1 MVKDILVGVCYDDR
15 VEERYAITG
24 ATGLLGS
31 HLIKKL
37 KNKGKTISVLI
48 RDENAKS
55 LLIDDINKFYGDISN
70 RQDVDY
76 FIQRTNPTH
85 FIHLA
90 AQTQAYESLKY
101 PYSTFYNNVFGTLN
115 ILESLKDFND
125 CKAIIVASS
134 DKAYGSL
141 IYEKYT
147 ENHPLNGIYPYD
159 ASKSATDIISNSYRQ
174 TYNLP
179 IVTTRACNIY
189 GEGDYNTQRIIPG
202 IIHAFIKRENF
213 VIRNGGEDYR
223 EYIHVDDLAE
233 CYMQIIRFIEEDN
246 SIPSFNI
253 TSRDGCTT
261 LDLFRMIQNL
271 IGSSISHEIS
281 YNSSLEIKK
290 QVMDDSLLRNTL
302 NWKSKKT
309 LKDSLPSV
317 VKWYLQNLS
326 DS

>member
-1 MVKDILVGVCYDDR
+1 M
-15 VEERYAITG
+15 EERYAITG

-37 KNKGKTISVLI
+37 KNKGKIINVLI

-101 PYSTFYNNVFGTLN
+101 PYSTFYNNVLGTLN
-115 ILESLKDFND
+115 VLESLKDFNE

-134 DKAYGSL
+134 DKAYGTL

-174 TYNLP
+174 TYKLP

-202 IIHAFIKRENF
+202 IINAYVKKQKF

-233 CYMQIIRFIEEDN
+233 CYLEIIKFIERDN

-261 LDLFRMIQNL
+261 LDLFKMIQNL
-271 IGSSISHEIS
+271 IGSSIPHEIS

-290 QVMDDSLLRNTL
+290 QVMDDSLLRDNL
-302 NWKSKKT
+302 DWKSKNT
-309 LKDSLPSV
+309 LKSSLPSII
-317 VKWYLQNLS
+317 KWYLLNSSNVLI
-326 DS
+326 

>member
-1 MVKDILVGVCYDDR
+1 M
-15 VEERYAITG
+15 EERYAITG

-37 KNKGKTISVLI
+37 KDQGKIISVLI

-55 LLIDDINKFYGDISN
+55 LLIEDINKFYGDISN

-101 PYSTFYNNVFGTLN
+101 PYSTFYNNILGTLN

-202 IIHAFIKRENF
+202 IVHAFIKRESF

-233 CYMQIIRFIEEDN
+233 CYLQILKFIEEVN
-246 SIPSFNI
+246 TVPSFNI

-261 LDLFRMIQNL
+261 LDLFKMIQNI

-281 YNSSLEIKK
+281 HNSSLEIKK
-290 QVMDDSLLRNTL
+290 QVMDDSLLRNNL
-302 NWKSKKT
+302 NWASKKT
-309 LKDSLPSV
+309 LKDSLPLV
-317 VKWYLQNLS
+317 VNWYLHNLS
-326 DS
+326 SS

>member
-1 MVKDILVGVCYDDR
+1 M
-15 VEERYAITG
+15 EERYAITG

-37 KNKGKTISVLI
+37 KNKGKIINVLI

-101 PYSTFYNNVFGTLN
+101 PYSTFYNNVLGTLN
-115 ILESLKDFND
+115 VLESLKDFNE

-134 DKAYGSL
+134 DKAYGTL

-174 TYNLP
+174 TYKLP

-202 IIHAFIKRENF
+202 IINAYVKKQKF

-233 CYMQIIRFIEEDN
+233 CYLEIIKFIERDN

-261 LDLFRMIQNL
+261 LDLFKMIQNL
-271 IGSSISHEIS
+271 IGSSIPHEIS

-290 QVMDDSLLRNTL
+290 QVMDDSLLRDNL
-302 NWKSKKT
+302 DWKSKNT
-309 LKDSLPSV
+309 LKSSLPSII
-317 VKWYLQNLS
+317 KWYLQNSSNVLI
-326 DS
+326 

>member
-1 MVKDILVGVCYDDR
+1 

-37 KNKGKTISVLI
+37 KNKGKIINVLI

-101 PYSTFYNNVFGTLN
+101 PYSTFYNNVLGTLN
-115 ILESLKDFND
+115 VLESLKDFNE

-134 DKAYGSL
+134 DKAYGTL

-174 TYNLP
+174 TYKLP

-202 IIHAFIKRENF
+202 IINAYVKKQKF

-233 CYMQIIRFIEEDN
+233 CYLEIIKFIERDN

-261 LDLFRMIQNL
+261 LDLFKMIQNL
-271 IGSSISHEIS
+271 IGSSIPHEIS

-290 QVMDDSLLRNTL
+290 QVMDDSLLRDNL
-302 NWKSKKT
+302 DWKSKNT
-309 LKDSLPSV
+309 LKSSLPSII
-317 VKWYLQNLS
+317 KWYLLNSSNVLI
-326 DS
+326 

>member
-1 MVKDILVGVCYDDR
+1 

-37 KNKGKTISVLI
+37 KNKGKIINVLI

-101 PYSTFYNNVFGTLN
+101 PYSTFYNNVLGTLN
-115 ILESLKDFND
+115 VLESLKDFNE

-134 DKAYGSL
+134 DKAYGTL

-174 TYNLP
+174 TYKLP

-202 IIHAFIKRENF
+202 IINAYVKKQKF

-233 CYMQIIRFIEEDN
+233 CYLEIIKFIERDN

-261 LDLFRMIQNL
+261 LDLFKMIQNL
-271 IGSSISHEIS
+271 IGSSIPHEIS

-290 QVMDDSLLRNTL
+290 QVMDDSLLRDNL
-302 NWKSKKT
+302 DWKSKNT
-309 LKDSLPSV
+309 LKSSLPSII
-317 VKWYLQNLS
+317 KWYLQNSSNVLI
-326 DS
+326 

>member
-1 MVKDILVGVCYDDR
+1 M

-37 KNKGKTISVLI
+37 KDQGKIISVLI

-55 LLIDDINKFYGDISN
+55 LLIEDINKFYGDISN

-101 PYSTFYNNVFGTLN
+101 PYSTFYNNILGTLN

-202 IIHAFIKRENF
+202 IVHAFIKRESF

-233 CYMQIIRFIEEDN
+233 CYLQILKFIEEFN
-246 SIPSFNI
+246 TIPSFNI

-261 LDLFRMIQNL
+261 LDLFKMIQNI

-281 YNSSLEIKK
+281 HNSSLEIKK
-290 QVMDDSLLRNTL
+290 QVMDDSLLRNNL

-317 VKWYLQNLS
+317 VNWYLQNLS
-326 DS
+326 SS

>member
-1 MVKDILVGVCYDDR
+1 M
-15 VEERYAITG
+15 EERYAITG

-37 KNKGKTISVLI
+37 KNKGKIISVLI

-55 LLIDDINKFYGDISN
+55 LLIDDISKFYGDISN

-101 PYSTFYNNVFGTLN
+101 PYSTFYNNILGTLN
-115 ILESLKDFND
+115 ILESLKDFNE

-141 IYEKYT
+141 IYDKYT

-174 TYNLP
+174 TYKLP

-202 IIHAFIKRENF
+202 IIHAYVKKQKF

-233 CYMQIIRFIEEDN
+233 CYLEIIQFIEKDN

-261 LDLFRMIQNL
+261 LDLFKMIQNL
-271 IGSSISHEIS
+271 IGSSIQHEIS

-290 QVMDDSLLRNTL
+290 QVMDDSLLRNNL
-302 NWKSKKT
+302 KWKSENT
-309 LKDSLPSV
+309 LKNSLPSV
-317 VKWYLQNLS
+317 INWYLQNLS
-326 DS
+326 G